1 MNKWDCSIHPFFH
14 GGTSIMST
22 SLILSAL
29 LIYLSTFSL
38 RMCML
43 YLIGN
48 RNLTKEAVRKG
59 N

>member
-1 MNKWDCSIHPFFH
+1 MGLLYSSFFH

-43 YLIGN
+43 YLIDN
-48 RNLTKEAVRKG
+48 RNLTKEALRKG